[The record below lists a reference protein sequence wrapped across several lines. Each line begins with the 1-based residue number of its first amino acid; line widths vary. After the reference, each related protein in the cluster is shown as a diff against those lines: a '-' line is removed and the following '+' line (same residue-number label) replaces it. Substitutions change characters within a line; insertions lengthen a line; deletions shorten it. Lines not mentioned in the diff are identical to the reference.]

1 MKVLHEGPGG
11 GPAPIIAAPVESSL
25 SASTLRGHLD
35 RLQDL
40 DGTKLREECR
50 RLFRSEPPRISRD
63 LLIRGIAYRIQEL
76 EFGGLPKWARQSL
89 AGATA
94 ESDQEDATGA
104 TNSKPPEP
112 SPLKPGA
119 RLVREWHGRTYVVAV
134 LDRAFEFNG
143 RRFGS
148 LTQIACEITGAHWS
162 GPRFFGLMKRRT
174 AQGLGLASP
183 RATCAGEMS
192 VPSQLKQSRPSNEEQ
207 PAICGAQEADGER
220 VRPRAGDSPYG

>member
-1 MKVLHEGPGG
+1 MGRNCVRNVGRSSARSR
-11 GPAPIIAAPVESSL
+11 PASVAICSFEASPTASRNSN
-25 SASTLRGHLD
+25 SAGSRNGLGRALP
-35 RLQDL
+35 
-40 DGTKLREECR
+40 ER
-50 RLFRSEPPRISRD
+50 RPS
-63 LLIRGIAYRIQEL
+63 LIRRTQL
-76 EFGGLPKWARQSL
+76 VRRTQSRQSL
-89 AGATA
+89 R
-94 ESDQEDATGA
+94 
-104 TNSKPPEP
+104 
-112 SPLKPGA
+112 PLKPGA

-220 VRPRAGDSPYG
+220 VRPRAGDRPVDFR